1 MGNGANQGNTIRRV
15 CSVRI
20 NVNALT
26 LSSIQ
31 HTLQDRYLT
40 VAVIRQSLPTA
51 RRSRISSSILSSSV
65 SKPGR

>member
-1 MGNGANQGNTIRRV
+1 MENGSNRGNTLRRV
-15 CSVRI
+15 HWAHERY
-20 NVNALT
+20 ALKP
-26 LSSIQ
+26 SSTQ